1 MGALKQ
7 LQINKHISF
16 KSILSDNKAQ
26 TTTEYILFLMILFI
40 ASYGMIKLFILL
52 WKYRF
57 ISLGYARE
65 ILNVFI

>member
-1 MGALKQ
+1 MDVLKQ
-7 LQINKHISF
+7 LQLNKYINF
-16 KSILSDNKAQ
+16 KSVLSDKKAQ
-26 TTTEYILFLMILFI
+26 TTTEYILFIIILFA

-65 ILNVFI
+65 VLNVFI

>member
-1 MGALKQ
+1 MDVLRQ
-7 LQINKHISF
+7 LQLNKYISF
-16 KSILSDNKAQ
+16 KSVLSNKKAQ
-26 TTTEYILFLMILFI
+26 TTTEYILFVIILFA

>member
-1 MGALKQ
+1 MCALKKLQ
-7 LQINKHISF
+7 LNKYISC
-16 KSILSDNKAQ
+16 KSILSDTKAQ
-26 TTTEYILFLMILFI
+26 TTTEYILFVIILFA

-65 ILNVFI
+65 VLNVLI

>member
-1 MGALKQ
+1 MCALKKLQ
-7 LQINKHISF
+7 LSF
-16 KSILSDNKAQ
+16 KSIVSDNKAQ
-26 TTTEYILFLMILFI
+26 TTTEYILFVIILFT

-57 ISLGYARE
+57 VSLGYARE

>member
-1 MGALKQ
+1 MGALKKLQ
-7 LQINKHISF
+7 LHKYISF

-26 TTTEYILFLMILFI
+26 TTTEYILFIIILFA